1 MHFASMSLGI
11 FDFLISWLTEFIIW
25 VVGWIFELIN
35 TLLARTWFNIGTSFA
50 NILDMLQGT
59 FKKLCGMDVY
69 WVGTERVEGVDPL
82 LQMFTSSNVVQIL
95 IALTLVAVVMVI
107 IAAIIQVIRIE
118 FTTEGSRNSK
128 GQVFGKALKSLLM
141 FFLVPV
147 CCIGGVGLT
156 NALLKT
162 IDRATNLSSGSSTLG
177 STIFVSAATTTNRV
191 RAGSD
196 LTDPLKRLVGING
209 DINDTNREECAQLVD
224 QYFKDTMVGWD
235 TGAGIFDSGNA
246 FCPYAN
252 WEIAFLYYNL
262 YEMNYILYIG
272 AVLIA
277 CGIMINAA
285 FGMVMRLIKGVILFM
300 VSPPIVALMP
310 LNDKYFGDWR
320 KAFLKNVLTAY
331 GTIVGFNLVMM
342 VLPVVNNIKL
352 FQPLTLDGSGWV
364 GGLTAGMD
372 ANGANGLITILITL
386 TGLFMIKDMIKM
398 IAGLLDTEAANEV
411 GAPMAK
417 KVGKTVGTMAAVAA
431 LPVAAAAAPAMVGI
445 GAKLAAGGGKFA
457 ALGNSMK
464 SVGGKLGNFA
474 KKGGKN
480 LVNKVVDKSNE
491 FISNATGG
499 EKGKGGIID
508 APFSHLKSDE
518 ERNESKQKL
527 YQSIYD
533 REQSGATDK
542 DFTLKENRFKA
553 SEEYQNFKKEKMAK
567 EKAEKEASTLAAI
580 NKTREGDSLN
590 NALYGLIDPSTSEG
604 STLGIEAQRNKVGK
618 LLDGGNK
625 GEALELLTQML
636 NQLRAI
642 AEDQRTDKQKELIVK
657 LEDESFKISQIA
669 DGDKSALSNFT
680 KTDSFKNT
688 GELTQ
693 SVYDE
698 AARNRS
704 AITERNNYVNSNK
717 DIINNVDFKP
727 QILLNAENDSDM
739 EAKLNSQA
747 EAIARKLGKTTEE
760 VKSALKSELDR
771 YKAEMNRMLS
781 EKIAEE
787 SKKEGK

>member
-147 CCIGGVGLT
+147 CCIGGVGIT

-162 IDRATNLSSGSSTLG
+162 IDRATNLSTGSSTLG
-177 STIFVSAATTTNRV
+177 STIFVSAATSTNRV
-191 RAGSD
+191 RAGSN
-196 LTDPLKRLVGING
+196 LTEPLRRLVGING

-372 ANGANGLITILITL
+372 INGANGLITILITL
-386 TGLFMIKDMIKM
+386 TGLFMIKDMIKI

-431 LPVAAAAAPAMVGI
+431 LPVAAVAAPAMAGI
-445 GAKLAAGGGKFA
+445 GANLAAGGGKFA

-480 LVNKVVDKSNE
+480 LLNKVVDKSNE

-508 APFSHLKSDE
+508 APFQHLKSPE

-533 REQSGATDK
+533 REQSGAN
-542 DFTLKENRFKA
+542 DFTLKDNRIKK
-553 SEEYQNFKKEKMAK
+553 SEEYQNFKKETIAK

-580 NKTREGDSLN
+580 NKTQDGDSLN
-590 NALYGLIDPSTSEG
+590 NALYELIDPSKVDG

-618 LLDGGNK
+618 LLDSGNK

-657 LEDESFKISQIA
+657 LEDEKFKINQIA
-669 DGDKSALSNFT
+669 DGDTAALSNFT
-680 KTDSFKNT
+680 KTDSFKST

-693 SVYDE
+693 KVYE
-698 AARNRS
+698 EVARDRE
-704 AITERNNYVNSNK
+704 AITERRDYVQSKKEIIQNSE
-717 DIINNVDFKP
+717 FKP
-727 QILLNAENDSDM
+727 QIILNAENEAEM

-747 EAIARKLGKTTEE
+747 EAIAKKLGKATEE
-760 VKSALKSELDR
+760 VKGALKSELDR

-787 SKKEGK
+787 SKKENK